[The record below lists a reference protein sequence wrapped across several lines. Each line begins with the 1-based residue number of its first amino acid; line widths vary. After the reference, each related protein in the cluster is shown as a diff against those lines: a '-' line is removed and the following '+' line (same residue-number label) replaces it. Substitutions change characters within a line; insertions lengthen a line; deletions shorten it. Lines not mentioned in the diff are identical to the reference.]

1 MSYLLQYFFSYLIFL
16 VAIFVFI
23 CIVMWKIFEKAG
35 EDGWKS
41 LIPIYNIIVYF
52 KIIGLQWW
60 FIFIVLSPVIC
71 IITGIWGFISIANL
85 AALGTIIYS
94 SIKLG
99 QCFGRDSSFIV
110 GLCLLSIVF
119 MAIIAFS
126 KDINYLGNNNN

>member
-23 CIVMWKIFEKAG
+23 CI
-35 EDGWKS
+35 
-41 LIPIYNIIVYF
+41 
-52 KIIGLQWW
+52 
-60 FIFIVLSPVIC
+60 
-71 IITGIWGFISIANL
+71 ITGIWGFIGIANL

>member
-71 IITGIWGFISIANL
+71 IITGIWGFIGIANL

-94 SIKLG
+94 SIK
-99 QCFGRDSSFIV
+99 
-110 GLCLLSIVF
+110 
-119 MAIIAFS
+119 
-126 KDINYLGNNNN
+126 